1 MKNNEVTIQQIQEYF
16 ATYGFTV
23 LRDIKYLSEDSWRHY
38 FELLYPES
46 DTVDDVVA
54 EYTTEDED
62 DALKFFYQEAQ
73 EYVEENNIQPVPEEV
88 EIDVDSESD
97 EYVIYGLSLFLR
109 DETLKEYPIRIV
121 SREEID
127 GEEAQLVRFVFGK
140 EEETCVAVVYDDG
153 TIYTPQDWQTP
164 VWDEDDWEIENSEW
178 MDCNFSPC
186 INFNGMPRR
195 LM

>member
-23 LRDIKYLSEDSWRHY
+23 LSDIERLSEDSVRHY

-54 EYTTEDED
+54 ECTTEDVDE
-62 DALKFFYQEAQ
+62 ALKYFYPEAQ
-73 EYVEENNIQPVPEEV
+73 EYVEENNIQPVPEEI
-88 EIDVDSESD
+88 EIDVDSD
-97 EYVIYGLSLFLR
+97 EYVIHRLSLFLR
-109 DETLKEYPIRIV
+109 DETLKECPIRIV

-153 TIYTPQDWQTP
+153 TIYTPQDWQNP

-195 LM
+195 LI